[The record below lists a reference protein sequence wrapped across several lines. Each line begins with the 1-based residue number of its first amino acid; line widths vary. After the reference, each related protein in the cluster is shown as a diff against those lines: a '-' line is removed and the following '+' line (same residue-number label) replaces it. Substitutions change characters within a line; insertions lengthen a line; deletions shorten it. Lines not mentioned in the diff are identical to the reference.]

1 MAKTVILT
9 CDVHADGTPASKSIE
24 IQVGRRRWSA
34 DICQE
39 HEDALLAAVA
49 PFAPKAVKV
58 AKSAAPSADDPAARA
73 RRDAVRAWAAKA
85 GVALPQRGRIP
96 ASAYEGYDAA
106 MAAKADAKTEAAEK
120 RAAAKAE
127 APAKAVAKKAPA
139 KKAPAKKS
147 PAKKAAAKKAA
158 AKK

>member
-9 CDVHADGTPASKSIE
+9 CDVHADGTPALKSIE

-49 PFAPKAVKV
+49 PFVPKTVKV

-73 RRDAVRAWAAKA
+73 RRDAVRVWAAKA
-85 GVALPQRGRIP
+85 GVPLPQRGRIP
-96 ASAYEGYDAA
+96 TSAYEGYDAA

-127 APAKAVAKKAPA
+127 TPAKAVAKKAPA
-139 KKAPAKKS
+139 KKS
-147 PAKKAAAKKAA
+147 PVKKAAAKKAA